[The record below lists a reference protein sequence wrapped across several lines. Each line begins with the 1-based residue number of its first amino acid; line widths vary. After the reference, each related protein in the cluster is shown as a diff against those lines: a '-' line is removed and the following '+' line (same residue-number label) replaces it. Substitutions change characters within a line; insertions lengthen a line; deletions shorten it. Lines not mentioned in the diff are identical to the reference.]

1 MSGGRLQ
8 RARPSSRVPT
18 QEKDR
23 VIKDPKVHDADEMDT
38 SSDDGTA
45 KRETSRSSSPSS
57 KGDDRATPQPRPRAP
72 VSDSMIDPALS
83 GGSGT
88 VASPSPGELDERDIK
103 ENEVWVGIVRTIE
116 GLRAWIRRRI
126 ENGEY
131 EGPEEGREAKEQEA
145 AESKVK
151 KESRDGGE
159 GERDEHGA
167 QVLYPVLGAVG
178 VES

>member
-1 MSGGRLQ
+1 
-8 RARPSSRVPT
+8 
-18 QEKDR
+18 
-23 VIKDPKVHDADEMDT
+23 
-38 SSDDGTA
+38 
-45 KRETSRSSSPSS
+45 
-57 KGDDRATPQPRPRAP
+57 
-72 VSDSMIDPALS
+72 MIDPALS